1 MVFVPQH
8 VFADRHRLIREYLAE
23 EGLAALIVSEP
34 NNFYMLS
41 GFHLDVEP
49 WERPVAL
56 VIPREAEPFLVMNE
70 LSTHHLMMAEERGSL
85 FIRDYAIYLEHPRSF
100 PRTHTRDYW
109 AHLLAEKL
117 RARGIKR
124 GKVGVEGSGP
134 AALKAVMPELEFVDV
149 TRRLIRMREDKY
161 PEELEIMR
169 KCAELTD
176 WAQDRYMELVK
187 PGELV
192 AAFDL
197 KIAALMAEE
206 GARRYPE
213 ARFEPRV
220 FSLSGPAS
228 AAPHGTG
235 ADCGARFQ
243 EGDVVVNI
251 IIGRLAGLVVE
262 NERTLFIGQPKNDLA
277 RRAFEAATAACE
289 AAAAQMVAGN
299 TVANADAAAQRVYE
313 EAGFGEYIRHRTGH
327 GMGIKGHEFPEDMPF
342 NYRPFR
348 ENEVYSCEPG
358 IYIYGLGGF
367 RHDDTVIVGKERPEV
382 ITKRSKR
389 LEDQL
394 VPV

>member
-1 MVFVPQH
+1 MVFVPQR
-8 VFADRHRLIREYLAE
+8 VFEDRHRLIREYLAE
-23 EGLAALIVSEP
+23 EGLEALIVSEP

-70 LSTHHLMMAEERGSL
+70 LSTNHLRMAEERGTL
-85 FIRDYAIYLEHPRSF
+85 FIRDYGIYLEHPRSF
-100 PRTHTRDYW
+100 PRTYTRDYW
-109 AHLLAEKL
+109 AHLLADKL

-124 GKVGVEGSGP
+124 GRFGVEGSGP
-134 AALKAVMPELEFVDV
+134 AALKAVMPDVEFVNV
-149 TRRLIRMREDKY
+149 WPRLIRMREDKY
-161 PEELEIMR
+161 PEELDIMR

-197 KIAALMAEE
+197 RIAALMAEE
-206 GARRYPE
+206 AARRYPD
-213 ARFEPRV
+213 ARFEAKV

-235 ADCGARFQ
+235 ADCGARF
-243 EGDVVVNI
+243 EKGHGVVNI
-251 IIGRLAGLVVE
+251 IVGRLAGLVVE
-262 NERTLFIGQPKNDLA
+262 NERTLFLGEPTDLQ
-277 RRAFEAATAACE
+277 RRAFEAAREACE

-313 EAGFGEYIRHRTGH
+313 EAGFGEYINHRTGH
-327 GMGIKGHEFPEDMPF
+327 GMGIKGHGYPEDMAF
-342 NYRPFR
+342 NYRAFR

-358 IYIYGLGGF
+358 IYIYGVGGF
-367 RHDDTVIVGKERPEV
+367 RHDDTVIVGKEKPEV

-389 LEDQL
+389 LEDQI